1 MLARENP
8 FMIMA
13 LYGFIGLAGLVLQA
27 VTLFHAIRTGRINP
41 WLWVIL
47 FFPLIGGVAYLYM
60 EMWPDIRRGRS
71 LDRLKSTVARTMDPE
86 CDLKRLREELE
97 ICESH
102 ENRMAL
108 AAEYAR
114 LGRRDEAAATYR
126 DALQGHFA
134 REPEA
139 LLGLAGVLFA
149 QGDHTATLDTLAK
162 IEPGSTGRARPEV
175 LLLRA
180 RALEGLGRNDEAV
193 AAYEALLPA
202 AVGQEAPC
210 RLALLLES
218 MGQRERAQTLFQQV
232 AREVARGPRHYQ
244 RSQAEWLALARQK
257 TAAKE

>member
-1 MLARENP
+1 
-8 FMIMA
+8 MIMA

-27 VTLFHAIRTGRINP
+27 VTLIHAIRTGRINP

-47 FFPLIGGVAYLYM
+47 FFPLIGGLAYLYM
-60 EMWPDIRRGRS
+60 EMWPEIRRGRS

-114 LGRRDEAAATYR
+114 LQRWDEAAATYR
-126 DALQGHFA
+126 DALQGHFS

-139 LLGLAGVLFA
+139 LRGLAGVLFA
-149 QGDHTATLDTLAK
+149 KGDHAAALEALSA
-162 IEPGSTGRARPEV
+162 IESGGGGRARPEV

-180 RALEGLGRNDEAV
+180 RTLEGLGRREEAV
-193 AAYEALLPA
+193 AAYEALLPG

-218 MGQRERAQTLFQQV
+218 MGQRERANALFQQV
-232 AREVARGPRHYQ
+232 AREIARGPRHYQ
-244 RSQAEWLALARQK
+244 RSQAEWLALARQRLSGP
-257 TAAKE
+257 E

>member
-1 MLARENP
+1 
-8 FMIMA
+8 MIMA
-13 LYGFIGLAGLVLQA
+13 LYGFMGLAGLILQA

-41 WLWVIL
+41 WLWIIL
-47 FFPLIGGVAYLYM
+47 FFPLIGGLAYLYM
-60 EMWPDIRRGRS
+60 EMWPDLRRGRS

-86 CDLKRLREELE
+86 CELKRLREELE

-108 AAEYAR
+108 AAEFAR
-114 LGRRDEAAATYR
+114 LQRWDEAAATYR

-139 LLGLAGVLFA
+139 LLGLAGVQFA
-149 QGDHTATLDTLAK
+149 QGDYAATLDTLAAVGTGT
-162 IEPGSTGRARPEV
+162 PGRARPEV

-180 RALEGLGRNDEAV
+180 RALEGLGRNEEAV
-193 AAYEALLPA
+193 AAYEALLPS

-218 MGQRERAQTLFQQV
+218 MGRRDRAHALFQQV
-232 AREVARGPRHYQ
+232 AREIARGPRHYQ
-244 RSQAEWLALARQK
+244 RSQAEWSALARQRLSS
-257 TAAKE
+257 TE

>member
-1 MLARENP
+1 
-8 FMIMA
+8 MIMA
-13 LYGFIGLAGLVLQA
+13 LYGFMGLAGLVLQA
-27 VTLFHAIRTGRINP
+27 VTLIHAIRTGRINP

-86 CDLKRLREELE
+86 CELKRLRKELE

-102 ENRMAL
+102 ENRVAL

-114 LGRRDEAAATYR
+114 LQRWDEAAATYR
-126 DALQGHFA
+126 DALQGYFA

-139 LLGLAGVLFA
+139 LLGLAGVQLA
-149 QGDHTATLDTLAK
+149 QGDYAAILDTLSLLEA
-162 IEPGSTGRARPEV
+162 GTTGHTKPEV
-175 LLLRA
+175 ILLRA

-193 AAYEALLPA
+193 AAYETLLPV

-210 RLALLLES
+210 RLAVLLES
-218 MGQRERAQTLFQQV
+218 MGQRERAQALFQQV
-232 AREVARGPRHYQ
+232 VREIGRGPRHYQ
-244 RSQAEWLALARQK
+244 RSQAEWLALARQRLSA
-257 TAAKE
+257 TE